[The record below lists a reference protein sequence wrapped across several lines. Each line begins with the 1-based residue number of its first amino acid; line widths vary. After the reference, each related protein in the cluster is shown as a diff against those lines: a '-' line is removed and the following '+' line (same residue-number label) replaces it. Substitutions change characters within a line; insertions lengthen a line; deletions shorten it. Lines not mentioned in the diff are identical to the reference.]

1 MEIDRYVVYNYGQGI
16 WYYGTLVRTAWNDR
30 ASGLRSFPQATGADF
45 YLYNHE
51 DGLDDFSTGSAVA
64 INAFIES
71 SDFDIGD
78 GEQFMLV
85 RRILPDLSFSG
96 SSAANPAAL
105 FTVRSRDFGGD
116 NFTES
121 PSDSAVRTATSP
133 VEQYTDKIDLRAR
146 GRQMSVKVENTA
158 VGVKWRLG
166 ATRLDARA
174 DGRR

>member
-1 MEIDRYVVYNYGQGI
+1 
-16 WYYGTLVRTAWNDR
+16 
-30 ASGLRSFPQATGADF
+30 
-45 YLYNHE
+45 
-51 DGLDDFSTGSAVA
+51 
-64 INAFIES
+64 
-71 SDFDIGD
+71 
-78 GEQFMLV
+78 MLV

-146 GRQMSVKVENTA
+146 GRQMSVKIENTA

>member
-1 MEIDRYVVYNYGQGI
+1 MYNYGQQI

-45 YLYNHE
+45 FLYNHE

-78 GEQFMLV
+78 GQQFMMV
-85 RRILPDLSFSG
+85 NRILPDLSFSG
-96 SSAANPAAL
+96 SSTSSPSAL
-105 FTVRSRDFGGD
+105 FTVKSRDFSGN

-121 PSDSAVRTATSP
+121 PSGSAVRTATAP
-133 VEQYTDKIDLRAR
+133 VEQFTEKIDLRAR
-146 GRQMSVKVENTA
+146 GRQMSVRVENTDT
-158 VGVKWRLG
+158 GVNWRLG
-166 ATRLDARA
+166 ASRLDARP